1 MPRGSDDDDGDSGKA
16 RWLTTYGDA
25 MTLLLVFF
33 VLLLSMST
41 INPETFQI
49 VISSF
54 QGAVGVL
61 EGGKTMTPAEMM
73 DMGINVHEL
82 SEAETTVSQNIPQ
95 EVEKMLQV
103 EEEDATVRKDERG
116 IVIQITNKLLF
127 DRGQVDLT
135 REGREFLSSV
145 STLLTAP
152 GLNERQVRVEGHTDK
167 IPTENYQ
174 SNWQISAL
182 RATNVVEVLTRE
194 YGVDPARLSA
204 VGFSSHRPIATNET
218 EEGRAKNRRVEIVIL
233 REDIETNE
241 Q

>member
-1 MPRGSDDDDGDSGKA
+1 MPRDNDDDGGDGKA

-61 EGGKTMTPAEMM
+61 EGGKTMTPAKMM

-82 SEAETTVSQNIPQ
+82 SEAETTVNQNIPK
-95 EVEKMLQV
+95 EVEEMLQV
-103 EEEDATVRKDERG
+103 EQDNATVRRDERG

-127 DRGQVDLT
+127 DRGQIELT
-135 REGREFLSSV
+135 QGGQEFLGSV
-145 STLLTAP
+145 SNLLKAP
-152 GLNERQVRVEGHTDK
+152 GLNQRQVRIEGHTDN
-167 IPTENYQ
+167 IPTENYE

-182 RATNVVEVLTRE
+182 RATNVVEVLTE
-194 YGVDPARLSA
+194 AYDVEPSRLSA
-204 VGFSSHRPIATNET
+204 VGFGQHRPIATNDN
-218 EEGRAKNRRVEIVIL
+218 EEGRGENRRVEVVIL
-233 REDIETNE
+233 REDIESNE

>member
-1 MPRGSDDDDGDSGKA
+1 MPRDTDDDGGGDGKA

-61 EGGKTMTPAEMM
+61 EGGKTMTPAQLM

-82 SEAETTVSQNIPQ
+82 SEAETTVSQNIPK
-95 EVEKMLQV
+95 EVEEMLQV
-103 EEEDATVRKDERG
+103 EEDNATVRRDERG
-116 IVIQITNKLLF
+116 IVIQITSKLLF
-127 DRGQVDLT
+127 DRGQVELT
-135 REGREFLSSV
+135 TGGQEFLSSV
-145 STLLTAP
+145 ATLLQAP
-152 GLNERQVRVEGHTDK
+152 GLSERQVRVEGHTDN
-167 IPTENYQ
+167 IPTENFR

-194 YGVDPARLSA
+194 YEVKPSRLSA
-204 VGFSSHRPIATNET
+204 VGFGQYRPIATNDT
-218 EEGRAKNRRVEIVIL
+218 AEGRADNRRVEIVIL
-233 REDIETNE
+233 RDDIDNE
-241 Q
+241 KR